1 MQATEVRETVVCATG
16 VKSLASWGALASAA
30 FAGLATTIV
39 LATLGAAIGITTG
52 AGMEPS
58 ATTEGARET
67 AAGFG
72 IGAGVWGL
80 ISAIVVG
87 VVAGR
92 VLLASALPELPWRPA
107 ASAVVTWALGLSL
120 GALLAAVGA
129 GGLLA
134 GLGGASAGL
143 GDAVSARSMQA
154 TLDRDLDGNARS
166 GSARGEIVLTEE
178 QADAAAKAAATA
190 AWFAVLAQMVGLVA
204 TVVTVHRGTQRSE
217 REHVSTTHQ
226 YAPA

>member
-1 MQATEVRETVVCATG
+1 MQATDVRETVVCATG
-16 VKSLASWGALASAA
+16 VKSLAGWGSLASAA

-52 AGMEPS
+52 AAMEPS
-58 ATTEGARET
+58 VTTEGARET

-80 ISAIVVG
+80 ISAVIVG
-87 VVAGR
+87 IVAGR
-92 VLLASALPELPWRPA
+92 VLLASVIPELPWRPA

-143 GDAVSARSMQA
+143 GDAVTARGTEA
-154 TLDRDLDGNARS
+154 TLDRDLDRDARR
-166 GSARGEIVLTEE
+166 GSAREEVVLTDEE
-178 QADAAAKAAATA
+178 ADAAAKAAASA
-190 AWFAVLAQMVGLVA
+190 AWFAVVAQMVGLVA
-204 TVVTVHRGTQRSE
+204 TVWTVHKGTQRVES
-217 REHVSTTHQ
+217 RSVSATHQ
-226 YAPA
+226 YVPA